1 VDYYA
6 VLGVSPTASQA
17 EIAKAYH
24 TLAARYH
31 PDKHQGNELEDLARE
46 KLTQLNEAH
55 RVLKDPELRASYDAA
70 RRGAFSAARPGAA
83 TVRPAPNASRTL
95 RGLAYIVLLLIAA
108 PLIVRFVRNPKL
120 IALIAVAIAAA
131 YFGPRIYRY
140 FKK

>member
-1 VDYYA
+1 M
-6 VLGVSPTASQA
+6 LGVPATASQA

-46 KLTQLNEAH
+46 KLIQLNEAH
-55 RVLKDPELRASYDAA
+55 RVLKDPALRASYDAV
-70 RRGAFSAARPGAA
+70 RRGGFAAGRAG
-83 TVRPAPNASRTL
+83 TTSVRPAPDVSKTL
-95 RGLAYIVLLLIAA
+95 RGLAFVVLLVIAI
-108 PLIVRFVRNPKL
+108 PLVLRFVRNPRL
-120 IALIAVAIAAA
+120 IILIAVLIAAA